1 MEICRQKF
9 FKKSNIANIIVK
21 TLTPKLSF
29 HRLKLEIYLSLK
41 NPVSNYLRPFIGE
54 KTRH

>member
-41 NPVSNYLRPFIGE
+41 NQCLTI
-54 KTRH
+54 